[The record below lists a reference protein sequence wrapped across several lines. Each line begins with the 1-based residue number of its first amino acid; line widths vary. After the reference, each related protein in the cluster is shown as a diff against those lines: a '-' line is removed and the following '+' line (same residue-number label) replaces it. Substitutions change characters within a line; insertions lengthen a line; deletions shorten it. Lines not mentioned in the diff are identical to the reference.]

1 MIGLRMRSNSINPK
15 ILQSNSSMPD
25 RFHPEQVKQLAASIA
40 VKAGVNKK
48 DAAVLADALVDAD
61 VHGVSTHGVS
71 RLNVYIRRIQEG
83 LIHPKA
89 KLAIERRRG
98 GTLAVDAGNGLGHV
112 QAVKTLEKLIPK
124 AKKYG
129 VAAATIRNSQHFGAL
144 SYYCNRAA
152 AQDMILF
159 AMTGCE
165 PAMSPEGG
173 CQAFLGT
180 NPIAA
185 SFPTGKG
192 WPVKID
198 LATSIVARGNIIA
211 AQKRGHPIPHGWALT
226 VDGEPTT
233 DATAALAGTVLTMA
247 GHKGYALALMVEIF
261 SSVLSG
267 AAVGPA
273 IGSMYK
279 DLDRKQDAG
288 HFFCLLDIAAFMDVT
303 EFKRRMD
310 KAIDD
315 IKSCRKRPGVNEIF
329 VPGERSH
336 QKAQQNLARGILLD
350 EATRRELETLC
361 AELGV
366 DYTLEAAGCPPS
378 VAGTGLSSGLT
389 PTGSAPA
396 ESVECAQN

>member
-1 MIGLRMRSNSINPK
+1 MA
-15 ILQSNSSMPD
+15 D
-25 RFHPEQVKQLAASIA
+25 RYDPEMVRTLVAAIA
-40 VKAGVNKK
+40 AAAGVRTP
-48 DAAVLADALVDAD
+48 DAAILADALVDAD
-61 VHGVSTHGVS
+61 VHGTSTHGVS
-71 RLNVYIRRIQEG
+71 RLNIYIRRIQKG
-83 LIHPKA
+83 LINPKA
-89 KLAIERRRG
+89 KLVIERRRG
-98 GTLAVDAGNGLGHV
+98 GTLAVDAGNGLGQV
-112 QAVKTLEKLIPK
+112 QAVKTLEKLVPK
-124 AKKYG
+124 AKRNG

-159 AMTGCE
+159 ATTSCE

-173 CQAFLGT
+173 CQAFFGT

-192 WPVKID
+192 FPVKID

-211 AQKRGHPIPHGWALT
+211 AQKRGQPIPPGWALT

-233 DATAALAGTVLTMA
+233 DAAAALAGTVLTMA

-279 DLDRKQDAG
+279 NLDRKQDVG
-288 HFFCLLDIAAFMDVT
+288 HFFCLLDIAAFMDVA
-303 EFKRRMD
+303 EFKRRLD
-310 KAIDD
+310 QAIGD
-315 IKSCRKRPGVNEIF
+315 IKSCRRRPGVAEIL

-336 QKAQQNLARGILLD
+336 QKARQNLAQGITLD
-350 EATRRELETLC
+350 EATLKELKTLC
-361 AELGV
+361 GELGV
-366 DYTLEAAGCPPS
+366 EFTLELPS
-378 VAGTGLSSGLT
+378 
-389 PTGSAPA
+389 SALR
-396 ESVECAQN
+396 